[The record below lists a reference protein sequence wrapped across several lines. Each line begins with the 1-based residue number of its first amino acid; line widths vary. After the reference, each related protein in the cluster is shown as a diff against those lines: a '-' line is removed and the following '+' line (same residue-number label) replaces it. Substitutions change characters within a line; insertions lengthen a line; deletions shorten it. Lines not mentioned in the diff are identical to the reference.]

1 MVVLAL
7 GAQRAW
13 ATAWTVGL
21 AANSQGETQAGGAP
35 TAPSGV
41 SSTCTSALATTV
53 TVTWN
58 AVANATSYSVYDS
71 TTSASSGYSLYASGV
86 SGTSFTTGS
95 LAAGTY
101 WFEVV
106 ALTGT
111 NWASPNSAATAA
123 RIITVATCT

>member
-1 MVVLAL
+1 MALVVQRPVDVKPSRRRTRRIAIGVAMVVLAL

-21 AANSQGETQAGGAP
+21 AANRHGETHAGGAP

-71 TTSASSGYSLYASGV
+71 TTSAPPPRIGPYV
-86 SGTSFTTGS
+86 P
-95 LAAGTY
+95 
-101 WFEVV
+101 
-106 ALTGT
+106 T
-111 NWASPNSAATAA
+111 NVYTCVLRCCHDEEAT
-123 RIITVATCT
+123 